1 MQHKSPSRNGAKQVL
16 TTAEKKIIII
26 FLSVMVFG
34 VYTMVHFGV
43 VTGTT
48 DEKIEL
54 LTKYFFCEASGHV
67 PGRCD
72 RKALEQYLYQN
83 YMSIFAYV
91 LLGIIPIAIL
101 NFVVNW
107 EKLWKSLK
115 KTVLMTLNDKNS
127 IAMTTSLNNRLTQ
140 KNSFVTKQFSMQS
153 LSKGSTVYSP

>member
-1 MQHKSPSRNGAKQVL
+1 MQHKSPNQSINGKKQML
-16 TTAEKKIIII
+16 TTGQKKILII

-43 VTGTT
+43 LAGTT
-48 DEKIEL
+48 DKKIEL

-83 YMSIFAYV
+83 YMSIFAYA
-91 LLGIIPIAIL
+91 LLGIIPIPIL

-107 EKLWKSLK
+107 EKLWKSFK
-115 KTVLMTLNDKNS
+115 KTVLMTPNDKNS
-127 IAMTTSLNNRLTQ
+127 INMTTL
-140 KNSFVTKQFSMQS
+140 
-153 LSKGSTVYSP
+153 